1 MKKIILATMFVI
13 VFLSLTACGGQPST
27 PIVSPPDIPADQKYV
42 VTDPSVPIEVAV
54 GGEFYIAVES
64 NPTTGYHWEVMNSWN
79 PNLMVMV
86 ANEYQSTSPEGV
98 VGGGGMDIWRFDAL
112 SAGDATFTIS
122 YFPPGDATDP
132 QQTLTFTVNIR

>member
-1 MKKIILATMFVI
+1 MEKNLHYLIFPAILLLLA
-13 VFLSLTACGGQPST
+13 ACGGPPST
-27 PIVSPPDIPADQKYV
+27 PIVSPPDIPADAKYV
-42 VTDPSVPIEVAV
+42 LTDPSVQLEVAA

-79 PNLMVMV
+79 PNIMVMV

-98 VGGGGMDIWRFDAL
+98 AGGGGMDIWQFDAL